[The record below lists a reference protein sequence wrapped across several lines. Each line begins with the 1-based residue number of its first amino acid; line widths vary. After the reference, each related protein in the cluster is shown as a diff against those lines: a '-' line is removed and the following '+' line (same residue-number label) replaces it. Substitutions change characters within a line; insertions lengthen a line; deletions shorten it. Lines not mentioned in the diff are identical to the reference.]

1 MNKTW
6 KRQVFRHTALYT
18 AILMF
23 SHTGGGGGAQ
33 AQTQTQTHKYAIVM
47 NGQNLPEVKW
57 GQDYKKLAQKSN
69 ERQFTHTTNFHIKK
83 NVTLSFNNIDEVV
96 AEKKDVVVF
105 GTATYLPPYGKVSG
119 FDADKLKKRGDA
131 LGWIKTTKPG
141 LVGYSYEGV
150 TCQNNYNNASSGCP
164 ELIYKTQFSFGQQG
178 LKKKTT
184 GGLDIAEDKSRDN
197 SPIYKLQDYP
207 GLGVS
212 FNLSSE
218 SLVKS
223 IKYNK
228 IISSFSEGVTQQ
240 NGTQNQHKDKNLVYT
255 TGDYQYKNKYSSRYV
270 GQNEHS
276 AIAFYLNAKL
286 HLLDKKNIKNIAQGK
301 TVNLGTLKS
310 YVEPTAEWKNK
321 RQNYFQGNWTF
332 EDKGTVSVKLKLP
345 EVKAGRCVN
354 KNNPNPNA
362 KAPSPALTA
371 PALWFGPVQNGK
383 VQMYSASV
391 STYPDSSSSQIFLQN
406 LSRKDDT
413 SKPGR
418 YSLKPLST
426 SEIKS
431 KEPNFTGRQTIIRLD
446 GRVQQIKLG
455 QSNNEVVGF
464 NGNSNNATFGIV
476 SEGSFMPDTSEWKK
490 VLLPWTVRVFADD
503 SKFKEFNKEEKDN
516 KPKYS
521 QKYRSR
527 DNGKRERNLGDIVN
541 SPIVAVGGYLATSA
555 NDGMVHIFKKGNG
568 GDERNYSLKL
578 SYIPG
583 TMPRK
588 DIENKDSTL
597 AKELRAFAEKGY
609 VGDRY
614 GVDGGFVLRQ
624 VNLNGKDHVFM
635 FGAMGFGG
643 RGAYALDLTKADGSD
658 PTKASLF
665 DVKDNGNNGN
675 NGNNRVELGYTVGTP
690 QIGKTHNGKYAAFLA
705 SGYATKKIDDPTNKT
720 ALYVY
725 DLENNGNLIKK
736 IEVKDGKGGLSSP
749 TLVDKDLDGTVDIAY
764 AGDRGGKMYRFDLS
778 GQSPDQWTVR
788 PIFEGTK
795 PITSAPA
802 ISQLKDK
809 RVVIFGTGSD
819 LSEEDVDNME
829 EQYIYGIFDDDT
841 ATTGTVNFSGSG
853 GGLLEQVLSRDNDNK
868 TLFLTDYKRSDGSG
882 SKGWVVKLKDGQRVT
897 VKPTVV
903 LRTAFV
909 TIRKYNDGGCGA
921 ETAIL
926 GINTADGGKLT
937 KKSARPIVP
946 DANKDVAQYS
956 GHKQTT
962 KGKSIPIGCMQK
974 GNEIVCP
981 NGYVYDKP
989 VNVRYLDEKKTDG
1002 FSTTADGDAGGSGI
1016 DPAGK
1021 RSGKNNRCF
1030 SQKGVRT
1037 LLMNDLD
1044 SLDITGPTCGMKRI
1058 SWREVFY

>member
-1 MNKTW
+1 MNKTL
-6 KRQVFRHTALYT
+6 KRQVFRHTALYA

-23 SHTGGGGGAQ
+23 SHTGGGGAQ
-33 AQTQTQTHKYAIVM
+33 AETHNYAIVM
-47 NGQNLPEVKW
+47 NEQNQLKVKQE
-57 GQDYKKLAQKSN
+57 GSYSTLREKDR
-69 ERQFTHTTNFHIKK
+69 ERKFIYNRDRQGGGSVFFDNTD
-83 NVTLSFNNIDEVV
+83 TLVSRQSGT
-96 AEKKDVVVF
+96 AVF

-119 FDADKLKKRGDA
+119 FDERKLKERNNAVD
-131 LGWIKTTKPG
+131 WIHTTRAGLAGYAYTNVICRSSDQCPQLVYETKFSFDGIG
-141 LVGYSYEGV
+141 LVK
-150 TCQNNYNNASSGCP
+150 NAGR
-164 ELIYKTQFSFGQQG
+164 
-178 LKKKTT
+178 
-184 GGLDIAEDKSRDN
+184 LDRHSDPSREN
-197 SPIYKLQDYP
+197 SPIYKLKDHP
-207 GLGVS
+207 WLGVS
-212 FNLSSE
+212 FNLGSE
-218 SLVKS
+218 NTVKNGNS
-223 IKYNK
+223 FNRL
-228 IISSFSEGVTQQ
+228 ISSFSEDNNNQTIVSTTRGHLISLGDQQ
-240 NGTQNQHKDKNLVYT
+240 
-255 TGDYQYKNKYSSRYV
+255 R
-270 GQNEHS
+270 EHT
-276 AIAFYLNAKL
+276 AMAYYLNAKL
-286 HLLDKKNIKNIAQGK
+286 HLLDKKGIKDIAQGK
-301 TVNLGTLKS
+301 TVDLGTLRPR
-310 YVEPTAEWKNK
+310 VEAKVRRGGGGNLLNFWATWKI
-321 RQNYFQGNWTF
+321 
-332 EDKGTVSVKLKLP
+332 EDKGNITVRLDLP
-345 EVKAGRCVN
+345 EVKAGRCTN
-354 KNNPNPNA
+354 AAHPNPKA
-362 KAPSPALTA
+362 KLPSPALTA

-383 VQMYSASV
+383 AEMYSASV
-391 STYPDSSSSQIFLQN
+391 STYPDSSSSRIFLQN
-406 LSRKDDT
+406 LKRKTDPGR
-413 SKPGR
+413 PGR
-418 YSLKPLST
+418 YSLADLNASD
-426 SEIKS
+426 IQS
-431 KEPNFTGRQTIIRLD
+431 KEPTFTGRQTVIRLD
-446 GRVQQIKLG
+446 DGVHQIKLQG
-455 QSNNEVVGF
+455 NEVTGL
-464 NGNSNNATFGIV
+464 NGNTNNNTFGIV
-476 SEGSFMPDTSEWKK
+476 KEYSVNPETNEWKK
-490 VLLPWTVRVFADD
+490 VLLPWTVRGFSNDNEFV
-503 SKFKEFNKEEKDN
+503 KFNKESD
-516 KPKYS
+516 KYS
-521 QKYRSR
+521 QRYRSR
-527 DNGKRERNLGDIVN
+527 DNSKRERDLGDIVN

-568 GDERNYSLKL
+568 DARNYSLKL

-588 DIENKDSTL
+588 DIESKDSTL

-614 GVDGGFVLRQ
+614 GVDGGFVLRE
-624 VNLNGKDHVFM
+624 VERGGKKHVFM

-643 RGAYALDLTKADGSD
+643 RGAYALDLTKADDND

-690 QIGKTHNGKYAAFLA
+690 QIGKTHNDKYAAFLA
-705 SGYATKKIDDPTNKT
+705 SGYATKEITSGENKT

-725 DLENNGNLIKK
+725 DLENNGTLIRK

-749 TLVDKDLDGTVDIAY
+749 TLVDKDLDGIVDIAY
-764 AGDRGGKMYRFDLS
+764 AGDRGGNMYRFDLS
-778 GQSPDQWTVR
+778 GQDPSQWTVR

-819 LSEEDVDNME
+819 LSEEDVDNTD

-841 ATTGTVNFSGSG
+841 ATTGSVNFSGSG

-882 SKGWVVKLKDGQRVT
+882 SKGWVVKLEAGQRVT

-909 TIRKYNDGGCGA
+909 TIHKYTGTDKCGA

-946 DANKDVAQYS
+946 ADNTAVAQYS

-974 GNEIVCP
+974 GNETVCP

-1044 SLDITGPTCGMKRI
+1044 SLDITGPMCGMKRI

>member
-1 MNKTW
+1 MNKTL
-6 KRQVFRHTALYT
+6 KRRVFRHTALYA

-23 SHTGGGGGAQ
+23 SHTGGGGAM
-33 AQTQTQTHKYAIVM
+33 AQTHKYAIIM
-47 NGQNLPEVKW
+47 NERKQPEVKSNVPSSIK
-57 GQDYKKLAQKSN
+57 DKDRKREYTHYKYNAGGGS
-69 ERQFTHTTNFHIKK
+69 
-83 NVTLSFNNIDEVV
+83 VSFNNSDELVSRQNGT
-96 AEKKDVVVF
+96 AVF

-119 FDADKLKKRGDA
+119 FDDKRLKERGNA
-131 LGWIKTTKPG
+131 VNWIHTTHPG
-141 LVGYSYEGV
+141 LIGYSY
-150 TCQNNYNNASSGCP
+150 ASVVCRSGTGCP
-164 ELIYKTQFSFGQQG
+164 KLVYKTRFSFDNPDLVKNAGR
-178 LKKKTT
+178 
-184 GGLDIAEDKSRDN
+184 LDRHTDPSREN
-197 SPIYKLQDYP
+197 SPIYKLKDYP
-207 GLGVS
+207 WLGVS
-212 FNLSSE
+212 FNLGAE
-218 SLVKS
+218 GTTKDGKTINKLV
-223 IKYNK
+223 
-228 IISSFSEGVTQQ
+228 SSFDENNNNQTIVSTTEGDPISLGDQQ
-240 NGTQNQHKDKNLVYT
+240 REHTAVVY
-255 TGDYQYKNKYSSRYV
+255 
-270 GQNEHS
+270 
-276 AIAFYLNAKL
+276 YLNAKL
-286 HLLDKKNIKNIAQGK
+286 HLLDKKQIQNITDK
-301 TVNLGTLKS
+301 TVRLGVLKPS
-310 YVEPTAEWKNK
+310 IDVKI
-321 RQNYFQGNWTF
+321 QNTGLSGILGFHAKWDIKDNGQIP
-332 EDKGTVSVKLKLP
+332 VKLGLQQ
-345 EVKAGRCVN
+345 VKAGRCIN
-354 KNNPNPNA
+354 KPNPNPN
-362 KAPSPALTA
+362 KKDLSPALTA

-391 STYPDSSSSQIFLQN
+391 STYPDSSSSRIFLQN
-406 LSRKDDT
+406 LERKTD
-413 SKPGR
+413 PGR
-418 YSLKPLST
+418 PGRHSLKPLSDT
-426 SEIKS
+426 QIKS

-446 GRVQQIKLG
+446 GGVQQIKLDKNKEATG
-455 QSNNEVVGF
+455 L
-464 NGNSNNATFGIV
+464 NGNTGKNDTFGIV
-476 SEGSFMPDTSEWKK
+476 SEGSFTPDVSEWKK
-490 VLLPWTVRVFADD
+490 VLLPWTVRGFADD
-503 SKFKEFNKEEKDN
+503 SEFKKFNKEEKNNDN

-527 DNGKRERNLGDIVN
+527 DNNNRDLGDIIN

-568 GDERNYSLKL
+568 DARDYSLKL

-588 DIENKDSTL
+588 DIENKESTL

-624 VNLNGKDHVFM
+624 VEWNGQKRVFM

-643 RGAYALDLTKADGSD
+643 RGAYALDLTKADSNN
-658 PTKASLF
+658 PTAVSLF
-665 DVKDNGNNGN
+665 DVKNDDKNNNG
-675 NGNNRVELGYTVGTP
+675 VKLGYTVGTP

-725 DLENNGNLIKK
+725 DLENNNGTPIATIN
-736 IEVKDGKGGLSSP
+736 VPDGKGGLSSP

-764 AGDRGGKMYRFDLS
+764 AGDRGGNMYRFDLS
-778 GQSPDQWTVR
+778 NNDPTKWSVRTIFKGTPD
-788 PIFEGTK
+788 K

-802 ISQLKDK
+802 VSKLKDK

-819 LSEEDVDNME
+819 LSEDDVDKKDI
-829 EQYIYGIFDDDT
+829 QSIYGIFDND
-841 ATTGTVNFSGSG
+841 TGTDVAEEGQG
-853 GGLLEQVLSRDNDNK
+853 KGLLEQHLTQENK

-909 TIRKYNDGGCGA
+909 TIHKYTGTDKCGA

-946 DANKDVAQYS
+946 EANQAVAQYS
-956 GHKQTT
+956 GHKQTA
-962 KGKSIPIGCMQK
+962 KGKSIPIGCMEK

-1016 DPAGK
+1016 DPDGK

-1044 SLDITGPTCGMKRI
+1044 SLDITGPMCGMKRI

>member
-1 MNKTW
+1 MNKTL
-6 KRQVFRHTALYT
+6 KRQVFRHTALYA

-23 SHTGGGGGAQ
+23 SHTGGGGAQ
-33 AQTQTQTHKYAIVM
+33 AETHNYAIVM
-47 NGQNLPEVKW
+47 NEQNQLKVKQE
-57 GQDYKKLAQKSN
+57 GSYSTLREKDR
-69 ERQFTHTTNFHIKK
+69 ERKFIYNRGKQGGGSVFFDNTD
-83 NVTLSFNNIDEVV
+83 TLVSRQSGT
-96 AEKKDVVVF
+96 AVF

-119 FDADKLKKRGDA
+119 FDANALKER
-131 LGWIKTTKPG
+131 
-141 LVGYSYEGV
+141 
-150 TCQNNYNNASSGCP
+150 NNAVDWIHTTRAGLAGYAYTNVICRSSDQCP
-164 ELIYKTQFSFGQQG
+164 QLVYETKFAFSNKDLANNAGR
-178 LKKKTT
+178 
-184 GGLDIAEDKSRDN
+184 LDRHSDPSREN
-197 SPIYKLQDYP
+197 SPIYKLKDHP
-207 GLGVS
+207 WLGVS
-212 FNLSSE
+212 FNLGSE
-218 SLVKS
+218 GTAKDGKSFNKLV
-223 IKYNK
+223 
-228 IISSFSEGVTQQ
+228 SSFDENNS
-240 NGTQNQHKDKNLVYT
+240 NQNLVYT
-255 TGDYQYKNKYSSRYV
+255 TKGHHISLGDWQR
-270 GQNEHS
+270 EHT
-276 AIAFYLNAKL
+276 AMAYYLNAKL
-286 HLLDKKNIKNIAQGK
+286 HLLDKKGIKDIAQGK
-301 TVNLGTLKS
+301 TVDLGTLRPR
-310 YVEPTAEWKNK
+310 VEAKVRRGGNLLNFWATWKI
-321 RQNYFQGNWTF
+321 
-332 EDKGTVSVKLKLP
+332 EDKGNITVRLDLP
-345 EVKAGRCVN
+345 EVKAGRCTN
-354 KNNPNPNA
+354 AAHPNP
-362 KAPSPALTA
+362 KVQAPSPALTA

-446 GRVQQIKLG
+446 SGVREIKLNR
-455 QSNNEVVGF
+455 SNEATGL
-464 NGNSNNATFGIV
+464 NGNDGKNETFGIV
-476 SEGSFMPDTSEWKK
+476 SEGSFMPDDSEWKK

-527 DNGKRERNLGDIVN
+527 DTNNGNRNLGDIIN
-541 SPIVAVGGYLATSA
+541 SPIVAVGEYLATSA

-588 DIENKDSTL
+588 DIQSQDSTL

-614 GVDGGFVLRQ
+614 GVDGGFVLRE
-624 VNLNGKDHVFM
+624 VERDGKTRVFM

-658 PTKASLF
+658 PTAVSLF
-665 DVKDNGNNGN
+665 DVKNGNNGKNSN
-675 NGNNRVELGYTVGTP
+675 NSNNSVQLGYTVGTP
-690 QIGKTHNGKYAAFLA
+690 QIGKTHDGKYAAFLA
-705 SGYATKKIDDPTNKT
+705 SGYATKDINSTENQT

-725 DLENNGNLIKK
+725 DLESSGTLIKK
-736 IEVKDGKGGLSSP
+736 IEVPNGKGGLSSP
-749 TLVDKDLDGTVDIAY
+749 TLVDKDLDGMVDIAY
-764 AGDRGGKMYRFDLS
+764 AGDRGGNMYRFDLS
-778 GQSPDQWTVR
+778 GQDPNQWSVR
-788 PIFEGTK
+788 TIFSGNK

-819 LSEEDVDNME
+819 LSEEDVLSTD
-829 EQYIYGIFDDDT
+829 EQHIYGIFDNDT
-841 ATTGTVNFSGSG
+841 NTGTAQDGQGN
-853 GGLLEQVLSRDNDNK
+853 GLLEQVLKKDGN
-868 TLFLTDYKRSDGSG
+868 TLFLSDYKRSNGSG
-882 SKGWVVKLKDGQRVT
+882 DKGWVVKLEAGQRVT

-909 TIRKYNDGGCGA
+909 TIRKYKDNGCGA

-946 DANKDVAQYS
+946 EANTAVAQYS
-956 GHKQTT
+956 GHKKTAN
-962 KGKSIPIGCMQK
+962 GKSIPIGCMEK
-974 GNEIVCP
+974 DGGTVCP